1 MKITRTVKRYEYQFG
16 TVDNMTVK
24 PVTVVQSYD
33 KLGPRSLAKV
43 KAENNIPEN
52 AICYNVQ
59 EIEEYR
65 GMDMETFIANSEI
78 IEKPSKEESDG

>member
-24 PVTVVQSYD
+24 PIATVQSYE

-43 KAENNIPEN
+43 KAENNISEN

-65 GMDMETFIANSEI
+65 VMSMETFIAHSEI
-78 IEKPSKEESDG
+78 IEKPVKEESES